1 MSTLSVS
8 LPKQEQE
15 RLRRLAL
22 RYGLSLPGF
31 VQRILKEVASDI
43 PEESFEDYENPKEL
57 KASFHRA
64 LRDWRAGRV
73 RTSL

>member
-1 MSTLSVS
+1 MTTLSIP

-31 VQRILKEVASDI
+31 VQRVLKEVASDI

-57 KASFHRA
+57 KASFNRA
-64 LRDWRAGRV
+64 LRDWRTGHV
-73 RTSL
+73 RTVL